1 MSSSDKT
8 RVLLADD
15 EPHVRLTMKAVLTK
29 AGMDVVGEAADGD
42 EAVAQ
47 HRQHRPDLV
56 LLDINMPFKTG
67 EEALRE
73 IIAEFPDACVI
84 MLTSV
89 AEMRSIN
96 ACLAAGASNYVPK
109 DSSLEEILETI
120 QDTLTLHREEGEG
133 RHG

>member
-1 MSSSDKT
+1 MSASDRV

-47 HRQHRPDLV
+47 YRLLRPDLM

-67 EEALRE
+67 EESLKE
-73 IIAEFPDACVI
+73 IMDEFPNACVV

-96 ACLAAGASNYVPK
+96 ACLTIGASNFVPK
-109 DSSLEEILETI
+109 DSSLDEILETI
-120 QDTLTLHREEGEG
+120 RDTLKMHREEGEAH
-133 RHG
+133 HG